1 LPGTSLAI
9 SSWQRFESNVAGR
22 RTFTAFLRRRESRRY
37 GNAKVQ
43 VNPLNPGTVTVHV
56 FLAQSPGGTPLDQT
70 FQVTSSSPLNQ
81 SWTLQPALYAVAISW
96 QSGYQNIAALT
107 AGNAIIVNGTGL
119 YYQVLGSPG
128 DANGIS
134 GMFGAQVT

>member
-22 RTFTAFLRRRESRRY
+22 RTF
-37 GNAKVQ
+37 
-43 VNPLNPGTVTVHV
+43 TVTVHV